1 MNPNDAVPHRRPKL
15 ENPTQG
21 RENSIFLSIGEVP
34 VGDQAQSGTLPG
46 DRPAA
51 RDRNYRDRSSLERH
65 SGGVQRRVLWR
76 DDLAQVVEAE
86 IIPRLMLAH
95 RSDRQPRRVAPRL
108 SGSDDIGRLGALLLL
123 PEDRDVLGV
132 VRGLIQD
139 GMSLE
144 EVLTGLLAPT
154 ARHIGRLW
162 EDDVCDFV
170 QVTTAMAR
178 LRRLVHD
185 LETLCLD
192 PQPVDPASRRVLLLP
207 APGETHTFGLT
218 LAAHFLT
225 QAGWEVT
232 TSFDHHLADALE
244 RLRAEWF
251 DVVGLSLSCDVCLD
265 RLVAAV
271 PVLRRASRNRDL
283 QVMVGGPAF
292 LGRPDRV
299 RLVGAD
305 AAVDDA
311 RDAPGIVQSLLDLRI
326 RAC

>member
-1 MNPNDAVPHRRPKL
+1 M
-15 ENPTQG
+15 
-21 RENSIFLSIGEVP
+21 
-34 VGDQAQSGTLPG
+34 GDQAQSGMVSGNRPAPRDRAFH
-46 DRPAA
+46 DRP
-51 RDRNYRDRSSLERH
+51 SLDIN
-65 SGGVQRRVLWR
+65 SGGVHRNLRWR

-95 RSDRQPRRVAPRL
+95 RSERTPRGLPARL
-108 SGSDDIGRLGALLLL
+108 SGTDDIGRLGALLLL
-123 PEDRDVLGV
+123 PEDRDVLAEI
-132 VRGLIQD
+132 RGLIAD
-139 GMSLE
+139 GMALE

-162 EDDVCDFV
+162 EEDVCDFV

-192 PQPVDPASRRVLLLP
+192 PQPVDPASRRVLLVP

-218 LAAHFLT
+218 LAAHFFAE
-225 QAGWEVT
+225 AGWEVT
-232 TSFDHHLADALE
+232 TSFDAHLADALE

-251 DVVGLSLSCDVCLD
+251 DVIGLSLSCDVCLD

-283 QVMVGGPAF
+283 QVIVGGPAF
-292 LGRPDRV
+292 HGRPDRI
-299 RLVGAD
+299 RLAGAD

>member
-1 MNPNDAVPHRRPKL
+1 M
-15 ENPTQG
+15 
-21 RENSIFLSIGEVP
+21 
-34 VGDQAQSGTLPG
+34 GDQAQSGPLPA
-46 DRPAA
+46 DRSPP
-51 RDRNYRDRSSLERH
+51 RDRAFHDRSSLDRN

-95 RSDRQPRRVAPRL
+95 RNERQPRRLPTRAARI
-108 SGSDDIGRLGALLLL
+108 SGTDDIGRLGALLLL
-123 PEDRDVLGV
+123 PEDRDVLTDI
-132 VRGLIQD
+132 RGLLAD

-162 EDDVCDFV
+162 EEDSCDFV

-192 PQPVDPASRRVLLLP
+192 PQPVDPASRRVLLMP
-207 APGETHTFGLT
+207 APTETHTFGLT
-218 LAAHFLT
+218 LVAHFLSE
-225 QAGWEVT
+225 AGWEVS
-232 TSFDHHLADALE
+232 TSVDPDPADALE

-265 RLVAAV
+265 RLVAV
-271 PVLRRASRNRDL
+271 IPVLRRASRNRDL
-283 QVMVGGPAF
+283 RVMVGGPAF
-292 LGRPDRV
+292 QDRPDRI

>member
-1 MNPNDAVPHRRPKL
+1 M
-15 ENPTQG
+15 
-21 RENSIFLSIGEVP
+21 
-34 VGDQAQSGTLPG
+34 GDQAQSGMVSGSRPAPRDRAFH
-46 DRPAA
+46 DRP
-51 RDRNYRDRSSLERH
+51 SLDAN
-65 SGGVQRRVLWR
+65 SGGVHRNLRWR
-76 DDLAQVVEAE
+76 DDLAQVVETE

-95 RSDRQPRRVAPRL
+95 RSERAPRGLPARL
-108 SGSDDIGRLGALLLL
+108 SGTDDIGRLGALLLL
-123 PEDRDVLGV
+123 PEDRDVLAEI
-132 VRGLIQD
+132 RGLIAE
-139 GMSLE
+139 GMALE

-162 EDDVCDFV
+162 EEDVCDFV

-185 LETLCLD
+185 LETLSLD
-192 PQPVDPASRRVLLLP
+192 PRPVDPASRRVLLVP

-218 LAAHFLT
+218 LAAHFFAE
-225 QAGWEVT
+225 AGWEVT
-232 TSFDHHLADALE
+232 TSFDPHLVDVLE

-251 DVVGLSLSCDVCLD
+251 DVIGLSLACDVCLD

-283 QVMVGGPAF
+283 QVIVGGPAF
-292 LGRPDRV
+292 HGRPDRI

-305 AAVDDA
+305 AIVDDA

>member
-1 MNPNDAVPHRRPKL
+1 M
-15 ENPTQG
+15 
-21 RENSIFLSIGEVP
+21 
-34 VGDQAQSGTLPG
+34 GDHAQSGIAP
-46 DRPAA
+46 DARPKS
-51 RDRNYRDRSSLERH
+51 RDRTFRDRTSLDRAC
-65 SGGVQRRVLWR
+65 GGAQRRLRWR

-95 RSDRQPRRVAPRL
+95 RSERQPRRLGRRL
-108 SGSDDIGRLGALLLL
+108 PDTDDIAHLTTQMLA
-123 PEDRDVLGV
+123 PEDRDALAVI
-132 VRGLIQD
+132 RGLLDD
-139 GMSLE
+139 GMTLE
-144 EVLTGLLAPT
+144 EVLVGLMAPT

-162 EDDVCDFV
+162 EEDACDFV

-192 PQPVDPASRRVLLLP
+192 PQPVDPASRRILLVP

-218 LAAHFLT
+218 LAAHFFAE
-225 QAGWEVT
+225 AGWEVV
-232 TSFDHHLADALE
+232 TSFEPHLAEALE
-244 RLRAEWF
+244 RVRSEWF
-251 DVVGLSLSCDVCLD
+251 DVVGLSLSCDVCVD

-283 QVMVGGPAF
+283 RLVVGGPAF
-292 LGRPDRV
+292 LDRPDRV

-305 AAVDDA
+305 ASVDDV
-311 RDAPGIVQSLLDLRI
+311 RDAPRIAQRLLDLRI

>member
-1 MNPNDAVPHRRPKL
+1 MR
-15 ENPTQG
+15 
-21 RENSIFLSIGEVP
+21 
-34 VGDQAQSGTLPG
+34 
-46 DRPAA
+46 
-51 RDRNYRDRSSLERH
+51 
-65 SGGVQRRVLWR
+65 WR

-95 RSDRQPRRVAPRL
+95 RGERTPRRVPARL
-108 SGSDDIGRLGALLLL
+108 SGTDDIGRLGALLLL
-123 PEDRDVLGV
+123 PEDRDVLAEI
-132 VRGLIQD
+132 RGLIAE
-139 GMSLE
+139 GMALE

-162 EDDVCDFV
+162 EEDVCDFV

-192 PQPVDPASRRVLLLP
+192 PQPVDPASRRVLLVP
-207 APGETHTFGLT
+207 APGEIHTFGLT
-218 LAAHFLT
+218 LAAHFFAE
-225 QAGWEVT
+225 AGWEVK
-232 TSFDHHLADALE
+232 TSFDTHLADALE

-251 DVVGLSLSCDVCLD
+251 DVIGLSLSCDVCLD

-283 QVMVGGPAF
+283 QVIVGGPAF
-292 LGRPDRV
+292 HGRPDRI
-299 RLVGAD
+299 RLAGAD
-305 AAVDDA
+305 AVVDDA

>member
-1 MNPNDAVPHRRPKL
+1 M
-15 ENPTQG
+15 
-21 RENSIFLSIGEVP
+21 
-34 VGDQAQSGTLPG
+34 GDQAQSGTLPG
-46 DRPAA
+46 VMPIHG
-51 RDRNYRDRSSLERH
+51 DRNFRERT
-65 SGGVQRRVLWR
+65 SAREARRRLRWR
-76 DDLAQVVEAE
+76 DDLAQVVETE

-95 RSDRQPRRVAPRL
+95 RGEARPRRASVRVAGPDDVARL
-108 SGSDDIGRLGALLLL
+108 TTVMLA
-123 PEDRDVLGV
+123 PEDRDAAGEIRTL
-132 VRGLIQD
+132 LDD
-139 GMSLE
+139 GMAAE

-162 EDDVCDFV
+162 EEDACDFV

-192 PQPVDPASRRVLLLP
+192 PRPVDPASRRVLLLP

-218 LAAHFLT
+218 LAAHFFAA
-225 QAGWEVT
+225 AGWEVT
-232 TSFDHHLADALE
+232 TSLDAQLAEALE
-244 RLRAEWF
+244 RLRGEWF

-283 QVMVGGPAF
+283 RLIVGGPAF
-292 LGRPDRV
+292 HGRPDRV
-299 RLVGAD
+299 RLAGAD
-305 AAVDDA
+305 ASVEDA
-311 RDAPGIVQSLLDLRI
+311 REAPEIARSLLDLRI

>member
-1 MNPNDAVPHRRPKL
+1 MR
-15 ENPTQG
+15 
-21 RENSIFLSIGEVP
+21 
-34 VGDQAQSGTLPG
+34 
-46 DRPAA
+46 
-51 RDRNYRDRSSLERH
+51 
-65 SGGVQRRVLWR
+65 WR
-76 DDLAQVVEAE
+76 DDLAQVVEGE

-95 RSDRQPRRVAPRL
+95 RSETRPRRQPVRL
-108 SGSDDIGRLGALLLL
+108 AGIDDVGRLTVLMLAQQ
-123 PEDRDVLGV
+123 DRDALAEI
-132 VRGLIQD
+132 RGLVDD
-139 GMSLE
+139 GMTVE

-162 EDDVCDFV
+162 EEDVCDFV

-192 PQPVDPASRRVLLLP
+192 PQPVDPASRRVLLVP

-218 LAAHFLT
+218 LAAHFFAE
-225 QAGWEVT
+225 AGWEVT
-232 TSFDHHLADALE
+232 TSFDNHLAEALE

-251 DVVGLSLSCDVCLD
+251 DVIGLSLSCDVCVE

-283 QVMVGGPAF
+283 RVIVGGPAF
-292 LGRPDRV
+292 HGRPDRI

-311 RDAPGIVQSLLDLRI
+311 RDGPGIVQSLLDLRI

>member
-1 MNPNDAVPHRRPKL
+1 MTPPHNGAPKV
-15 ENPTQG
+15 ENPKQG
-21 RENSIFLSIGEVP
+21 RDNSIFLSIGEVP
-34 VGDQAQSGTLPG
+34 VGDQAQAGTLPG
-46 DRPAA
+46 DRSSG
-51 RDRNYRDRSSLERH
+51 RDRAFHDRSSLGIN
-65 SGGVQRRVLWR
+65 SGGVQRHLRWR
-76 DDLAQVVEAE
+76 DDLAQVVESE

-95 RSDRQPRRVAPRL
+95 RSDRQPHRLAPRL
-108 SGSDDIGRLGALLLL
+108 SGSDDIGRLGDLLLL
-123 PEDRDVLGV
+123 PDDRDVLAEI
-132 VRGLIQD
+132 RGLIGD

-162 EDDVCDFV
+162 EEDVCDFV

-192 PQPVDPASRRVLLLP
+192 PQPVDPASRRVLLMP
-207 APGETHTFGLT
+207 APAETHTFGLT
-218 LAAHFLT
+218 LVAHFLA
-225 QAGWEVT
+225 QAGWDVT
-232 TSFDHHLADALE
+232 TRFDPHPAEALE

-265 RLVAAV
+265 RLVAVV

-283 QVMVGGPAF
+283 RVMVGGPAF
-292 LGRPDRV
+292 QGRPDRI

>member
-1 MNPNDAVPHRRPKL
+1 
-15 ENPTQG
+15 
-21 RENSIFLSIGEVP
+21 
-34 VGDQAQSGTLPG
+34 
-46 DRPAA
+46 
-51 RDRNYRDRSSLERH
+51 
-65 SGGVQRRVLWR
+65 
-76 DDLAQVVEAE
+76 
-86 IIPRLMLAH
+86 MLAH
-95 RSDRQPRRVAPRL
+95 RSETRPRRQPARL
-108 SGSDDIGRLGALLLL
+108 AEIDDVGRLTVLMLAQQ
-123 PEDRDVLGV
+123 DRDALVEI
-132 VRGLIQD
+132 RGLVED
-139 GMSLE
+139 GMTVE

-162 EDDVCDFV
+162 EEDVCDFV

-192 PQPVDPASRRVLLLP
+192 PQPVDPASRRVLLVP

-218 LAAHFLT
+218 LAAHFFAE
-225 QAGWEVT
+225 AGWEVT
-232 TSFDHHLADALE
+232 TSFDSHLAEALE

-251 DVVGLSLSCDVCLD
+251 DVIGLSLSCDVCVE

-271 PVLRRASRNRDL
+271 PLLRRASRNRDL
-283 QVMVGGPAF
+283 RVIVGGPAF
-292 LGRPDRV
+292 HGRPDRV

>member
-1 MNPNDAVPHRRPKL
+1 M
-15 ENPTQG
+15 
-21 RENSIFLSIGEVP
+21 
-34 VGDQAQSGTLPG
+34 GDQAQAGTLPG
-46 DRPAA
+46 DRPKA
-51 RDRNYRDRSSLERH
+51 RERSFRERCILGGS
-65 SGGVQRRVLWR
+65 SGGVYHQPRWR

-95 RSDRQPRRVAPRL
+95 RSESRDEARLPRPSGRVADT
-108 SGSDDIGRLGALLLL
+108 DDIGRLAALVLAQRDRDALPEIRALL
-123 PEDRDVLGV
+123 EG
-132 VRGLIQD
+132 
-139 GMSLE
+139 GMTLA
-144 EVLTGLLAPT
+144 EVLVGLMAPT

-162 EDDVCDFV
+162 EEDACDFV

-192 PQPVDPASRRVLLLP
+192 PLPVDPASRRVLLVP
-207 APGETHTFGLT
+207 APGETHTFGLA
-218 LAAHFLT
+218 LAAHFLAE
-225 QAGWEVT
+225 AGWEVT
-232 TSFDHHLADALE
+232 TSVDNHLADVLE

-251 DVVGLSLSCDVCLD
+251 DVIGLSLSCDVCLD

-271 PVLRRASRNRDL
+271 PALRRASRNRDL
-283 QVMVGGPAF
+283 RVLVGGPAF
-292 LGRPDRV
+292 HARPDRV

-305 AAVDDA
+305 ASVDDA

>member
-1 MNPNDAVPHRRPKL
+1 
-15 ENPTQG
+15 
-21 RENSIFLSIGEVP
+21 
-34 VGDQAQSGTLPG
+34 VGDQAQPGTLPG
-46 DRPAA
+46 DWPAR
-51 RDRNYRDRSSLERH
+51 RDRTFHERPPCEIN
-65 SGGVQRRVLWR
+65 SGGVHRTLRWR

-95 RSDRQPRRVAPRL
+95 RGERPARRVPPRL
-108 SGSDDIGRLGALLLL
+108 SAADDIDRLGALLLL
-123 PEDRDVLGV
+123 PEDRDVLTEL
-132 VRGLIQD
+132 RHLLDD

-162 EDDVCDFV
+162 EEDVCDFL

-192 PQPVDPASRRVLLLP
+192 PRPVDPASRRVLLAP

-218 LAAHFLT
+218 LAGHFLGE
-225 QAGWEVT
+225 AGWEVT
-232 TSFDHHLADALE
+232 TSFEPCLTDALE

-251 DVVGLSLSCDVCLD
+251 DVLGLSLSCDVHVE
-265 RLVAAV
+265 RLAAAV

-283 QVMVGGPAF
+283 RVIVGGPAF
-292 LGRPDRV
+292 AGRPDRI

-305 AAVDDA
+305 AAVEDA
-311 RDAPGIVQSLLDLRI
+311 RQAPGILQGLLDLRI

>member
-1 MNPNDAVPHRRPKL
+1 MV
-15 ENPTQG
+15 
-21 RENSIFLSIGEVP
+21 FLRIGEVP
-34 VGDQAQSGTLPG
+34 VGDQIQSGALPG
-46 DRPAA
+46 DRPKA
-51 RDRNYRDRSSLERH
+51 RERTFRERCILDRNL
-65 SGGVQRRVLWR
+65 GGVYRQPRWR

-95 RSDRQPRRVAPRL
+95 RSETRPRRPSGRVA
-108 SGSDDIGRLGALLLL
+108 GTDDIGRLAELMLAQADRDAL
-123 PEDRDVLGV
+123 PEIRDLLEG
-132 VRGLIQD
+132 
-139 GMSLE
+139 GMPLA
-144 EVLTGLLAPT
+144 EVLVGLMAPT

-162 EDDVCDFV
+162 EEDACDFV

-192 PQPVDPASRRVLLLP
+192 PQPVDPASRRVLLVP
-207 APGETHTFGLT
+207 APAETHTFGLT
-218 LAAHFLT
+218 LAAHFFAE
-225 QAGWEVT
+225 AGWDVT
-232 TSFDHHLADALE
+232 TSVDNHLAEALE

-251 DVVGLSLSCDVCLD
+251 DVIGLTLSCDVCLD
-265 RLVAAV
+265 RLVAAI

-283 QVMVGGPAF
+283 RVIVGGPAF
-292 LGRPDRV
+292 QGRPDRV

-311 RDAPGIVQSLLDLRI
+311 RDAPEIVQSLLDLRI

>member
-1 MNPNDAVPHRRPKL
+1 
-15 ENPTQG
+15 
-21 RENSIFLSIGEVP
+21 
-34 VGDQAQSGTLPG
+34 
-46 DRPAA
+46 
-51 RDRNYRDRSSLERH
+51 
-65 SGGVQRRVLWR
+65 
-76 DDLAQVVEAE
+76 
-86 IIPRLMLAH
+86 MLAH
-95 RSDRQPRRVAPRL
+95 RSETRPRDRSGRRA
-108 SGSDDIGRLGALLLL
+108 GTDDIARLTALMLDQA
-123 PEDRDVLGV
+123 DRD
-132 VRGLIQD
+132 GLAELRALVED

-144 EVLTGLLAPT
+144 EVLVGLMAPT

-162 EDDVCDFV
+162 EEDACDFV

-192 PQPVDPASRRVLLLP
+192 PLPVDPASRRVLLVP

-218 LAAHFLT
+218 LAAHFFAE
-225 QAGWEVT
+225 AGWEVT
-232 TSFDHHLADALE
+232 TSFDTRPADALE

-265 RLVAAV
+265 RLAAAV
-271 PVLRRASRNRDL
+271 PMLRRASRNRDL
-283 QVMVGGPAF
+283 RVVVGGPAF
-292 LGRPDRV
+292 HGRPDRV

-311 RDAPGIVQSLLDLRI
+311 REAPGIVQSLLDLRI

>member
-1 MNPNDAVPHRRPKL
+1 MN
-15 ENPTQG
+15 
-21 RENSIFLSIGEVP
+21 
-34 VGDQAQSGTLPG
+34 
-46 DRPAA
+46 
-51 RDRNYRDRSSLERH
+51 
-65 SGGVQRRVLWR
+65 SGGVQRRLRWR

-95 RSDRQPRRVAPRL
+95 RSERPVRRFPARL
-108 SGSDDIGRLGALLLL
+108 SGADDIGRLGALLLL
-123 PEDRDVLGV
+123 PEDRDVLAEI
-132 VRGLIQD
+132 RGLIAD

-162 EDDVCDFV
+162 EEDLCDFV

-185 LETLCLD
+185 LETLSLD
-192 PQPVDPASRRVLLLP
+192 PHPVDPASRRVLLVP

-218 LAAHFLT
+218 LAAHFFAE
-225 QAGWEVT
+225 AGWEVT
-232 TSFDHHLADALE
+232 TSFDPHLADALE
-244 RLRAEWF
+244 RLRTEWF
-251 DVVGLSLSCDVCLD
+251 DVIGLALSCDVCLD

-283 QVMVGGPAF
+283 QVIVGGPAF
-292 LGRPDRV
+292 HGRPDRI
-299 RLVGAD
+299 RLAGAD
-305 AAVDDA
+305 AVVDDA